1 MYRVCSVATRA
12 YLSVNTVMSL
22 SEQVQE
28 REHLEIN
35 SFMRGYHVYMNIWDA
50 VISEKLK
57 LVREPTNLQD
67 QTAVAVKKDQQIV
80 VHITKR
86 LSSTVFHFLSRPC
99 NSGCVEVTGSKIN
112 RGARYSLELPCVY
125 HFHGPVRY
133 LTRLKKLLDRLK
145 EYI

>member
-1 MYRVCSVATRA
+1 MYRVCSVAICA
-12 YLSVNTVMSL
+12 HLSVNTVMSS
-22 SEQVQE
+22 SEQVQK

-50 VISEKLK
+50 VIGEKLE

-80 VHITKR
+80 GHIPKR
-86 LSSTVFHFLSRPC
+86 LSSAMFHFLSRPC

-112 RGARYSLELPCVY
+112 CGAGYGV
-125 HFHGPVRY
+125 
-133 LTRLKKLLDRLK
+133 
-145 EYI
+145 